1 LAVSRQWRRLNKRRV
16 QKDLQ
21 PEYEKLVLRQA
32 QTKWGTTTLALGP
45 RVLILLVTGGVLFAS
60 KAALNMHVSALHAA
74 VAFSVG
80 TARGKSCNTN
90 WLR

>member
-1 LAVSRQWRRLNKRRV
+1 VF

-60 KAALNMHVSALHAA
+60 KAALNTPSKLMHSWGFALREG
-74 VAFSVG
+74 VF
-80 TARGKSCNTN
+80 TENKEEKCRNKREKS
-90 WLR
+90 

>member
-1 LAVSRQWRRLNKRRV
+1 M
-16 QKDLQ
+16 Q

-60 KAALNMHVSALHAA
+60 NAALNKHVSALHAA
-74 VAFSVG
+74 VALYVE
-80 TARGKSCNTN
+80 TVRGKSCSTN